1 MIKSAVRLPS
11 LFQVTIALGIFLA
24 LAFSFTAS
32 LDLPIQLALYIGW
45 FVILGLGYY
54 LGHKYH
60 DMEMAAFDGISKGLP
75 AVLILLAVGALV
87 GTWIA
92 GGIVPT
98 IIYYGLQTIHP
109 SIFLLATMII
119 CSITAIGTGTSW
131 GAAGTAGIAMMGI
144 GQGLGVPAPVIAGA
158 VLSGC
163 YFGDKLSPLS
173 DSVILAS
180 SMSGVEIVEH
190 IKGMLPI
197 AGISYIITGIMFTI
211 FGLHYAGNADM
222 SYVQSVMVAM
232 ENQFVITPLSF
243 IPLFVI
249 LALLA
254 MKMPSFPVIS
264 LGAFIGVVWGILV
277 QDINVL
283 DAVNS
288 TWAPIP
294 VSSGVDFLD
303 SILNRG
309 GMSSML
315 GSVAVII
322 FGLGFGGLLAKVGVL
337 DTISKLFEKRVKTA
351 GGLATSTIG
360 TAFMG
365 NVFGSA
371 MYVSLILTPKVCAKN
386 YDRLGYKRKNLSRN
400 AEFGGTLTSG
410 MVPWSD
416 NGIYM
421 AAILGVATFSYLP
434 FMWLSFICILVTIV
448 TSYMGWFVDK
458 VDENEQEDIAIDE
471 AGLNDILEPLP
482 ALKATS

>member
-1 MIKSAVRLPS
+1 MTQLAIRPPS
-11 LFQVTIALGIFLA
+11 LLQVIVALGLFLF
-24 LAFSFTAS
+24 LAFSFTAQ

-45 FVILGLGYY
+45 FIIMGLGVR
-54 LGHKYH
+54 LGHQYK
-60 DMEMAAFDGISKGLP
+60 DLEKAALNGISNGLG

-98 IIYYGLQTIHP
+98 IIYYGLQAIHP

-119 CSITAIGTGTSW
+119 CSLTALATGTSW

-144 GQGLGVPAPVIAGA
+144 GQGLGIPAPVTAGA

-163 YFGDKLSPLS
+163 YFGDKMSPLS

-180 SMSGVEIVEH
+180 SMSGVEVMEH

-197 AGISYIITGIMFTI
+197 ALISYVITGVLFTL
-211 FGLHYAGNADM
+211 FGFHYAGNVDM
-222 SYVQSVMVAM
+222 SQVQSVISAM
-232 ENQFVITPLSF
+232 ENQFYITPYSF
-243 IPLFVI
+243 IPVLIVLGL
-249 LALLA
+249 LALR
-254 MKMPSFPVIS
+254 MPSFPVIS
-264 LGAFIGVVWGILV
+264 FGSLLGIIWAVMIQDMDFLLAF
-277 QDINVL
+277 NT
-283 DAVNS
+283 A
-288 TWAPIP
+288 WAPFTI
-294 VSSGVDFLD
+294 SSGVEFID

-322 FGLGFGGLLAKVGVL
+322 FGLGFGGLLDKVGVL
-337 DTISKLFEKRVKTA
+337 ETIAKLFERRVTNS
-351 GGLATSTIG
+351 GSLATSTIG

-365 NVFGSA
+365 NIFGSA
-371 MYVSLILTPKVCAKN
+371 MYVSLILTPKICAKN
-386 YDRLGYKRKNLSRN
+386 YDRLGYQRKNLSRN

-421 AAILGVATFSYLP
+421 ASILGVATLSYAP
-434 FMWLSFICILVTIV
+434 FMWLSFVCILVTIF

-458 VDENEQEDIAIDE
+458 CQPTATANEELTGEDVVVQRQ
-471 AGLNDILEPLP
+471 LV
-482 ALKATS
+482 

>member
-1 MIKSAVRLPS
+1 MVSAGKRLPS
-11 LFQVTIALGIFLA
+11 MLQVIVSLGLFLLI
-24 LAFSFTAS
+24 AFSFTAK

-45 FVILGLGYY
+45 FIIIGLGLR

-60 DMEMAAFDGISKGLP
+60 DLEKAALSGISNGLG

-98 IIYYGLQTIHP
+98 IIYYGLKAIHP

-119 CSITAIGTGTSW
+119 CSLTALATGTSW

-144 GQGLGVPAPVIAGA
+144 GQGLGVPAPVTAGA

-163 YFGDKLSPLS
+163 YFGDKMSPLS

-180 SMSGVEIVEH
+180 SMSNVEVVEH

-197 AGISYIITGIMFTI
+197 AAISYVITAIMFTA
-211 FGLHYAGNADM
+211 FGIHYSGQVDM
-222 SYVQSVMVAM
+222 SKVQSVMLSM
-232 ENQFVITPLSF
+232 QNQFDITPYSF
-243 IPLFVI
+243 VPVI
-249 LALLA
+249 IVLGLLALRL
-254 MKMPSFPVIS
+254 PSFPVIS
-264 LGAFIGVVWGILV
+264 FGSLLGVVWAVMV
-277 QDINVL
+277 QNMDPLI
-283 DAVNS
+283 AFK
-288 TWAPIP
+288 TAWAPYSID
-294 VSSGVDFLD
+294 SGVEFID

-322 FGLGFGGLLAKVGVL
+322 FGLGFGGLLDKVGVL
-337 DTISKLFEKRVKTA
+337 ETIAKLFTHRITNA
-351 GGLATSTIG
+351 GSLATSTIG
-360 TAFMG
+360 TAFLG

-371 MYVSLILTPKVCAKN
+371 MYVSLILTPKICAKN
-386 YDRLGYKRKNLSRN
+386 YDRLGYQRKNLSRN

-421 AAILGVATFSYLP
+421 AGILGVATLSYAP
-434 FMWLSFICILVTIV
+434 FMWLSFVCIIITIAC
-448 TSYMGWFVDK
+448 SYMGWFIDPCEP
-458 VDENEQEDIAIDE
+458 VDESVTASQ
-471 AGLNDILEPLP
+471 PP
-482 ALKATS
+482 QPSATVTDNA

>member
-1 MIKSAVRLPS
+1 MKENAVKLPS
-11 LFQVTIALGIFLA
+11 MLQVFIALGIFLA

-45 FVILGLGYY
+45 FVIIGLGYY
-54 LGHKYH
+54 LGHKYV
-60 DMEMAAFDGISKGLP
+60 DMEKAAFEGISKGLP

-109 SIFLLATMII
+109 SIFLLATMVI

-180 SMSGVEIVEH
+180 SMSNVEIVEH

-197 AGISYIITGIMFTI
+197 AGISYVITGIMFTV

-222 SYVQSVMVAM
+222 TYVQSVMIAM
-232 ENQFVITPLSF
+232 EQQFVITPLSF
-243 IPLFVI
+243 IPLFIV
-249 LALLA
+249 LGLLA
-254 MKMPSFPVIS
+254 FKMPSFPVIS
-264 LGAFIGVVWGILV
+264 FGALIGVFWGIGV
-277 QDINVL
+277 QGLDSL

-288 TWAPIP
+288 TWAPVA
-294 VSSGVDFLD
+294 VSSGVEFLD

-322 FGLGFGGLLAKVGVL
+322 FGLGFGGLLAKVGIL
-337 DTISKLFEKRVKTA
+337 DTIAKLFEKRIKTA

-386 YDRLGYKRKNLSRN
+386 YDRLGYQRKNLSRN

-434 FMWLSFICILVTIV
+434 YMWLSFICIIITIAC
-448 TSYMGWFVDK
+448 SYMGWFVDK
-458 VDENEQEDIAIDE
+458 VDNASTTDNNPPVGAGSVLKE
-471 AGLNDILEPLP
+471 A
-482 ALKATS
+482 